1 MAAPARTSTR
11 RILAPAATRRVG
23 RLKLLTAVL
32 LTAALGVGL
41 LVFGMIVA
49 QADARYERAR
59 VDNLLERQVE
69 AGREAV
75 GVDGD
80 GELDVELGQRP
91 ELAAGYPQLY
101 VVAFAGEAG
110 ADPRVVFTPA
120 APTWPGVGVL
130 DVARD
135 AGATAAH
142 ATTTASAERRS
153 SGDDQRLQLLAAPV
167 LEADGEARAAVVG
180 VANREHGEASHARLV
195 SFMWWS
201 AGAMLLF
208 GIFVAVLLSRGRW
221 WVADRVLLRHEQFLR
236 DTAHEL
242 RAPVS
247 RLRAVT
253 EAGLSGAEPPERTLE
268 RVAAMVRGTDE
279 VIEDLMT
286 LSRLETG
293 REPLCAEPA

>member
-110 ADPRVVFTPA
+110 GGP
-120 APTWPGVGVL
+120 PGVFPPPAPPRPGGGGGGVG
-130 DVARD
+130 RG
-135 AGATAAH
+135 AG
-142 ATTTASAERRS
+142 
-153 SGDDQRLQLLAAPV
+153 G
-167 LEADGEARAAVVG
+167 
-180 VANREHGEASHARLV
+180 
-195 SFMWWS
+195 
-201 AGAMLLF
+201 
-208 GIFVAVLLSRGRW
+208 
-221 WVADRVLLRHEQFLR
+221 
-236 DTAHEL
+236 
-242 RAPVS
+242 
-247 RLRAVT
+247 
-253 EAGLSGAEPPERTLE
+253 PPPPSPT
-268 RVAAMVRGTDE
+268 
-279 VIEDLMT
+279 
-286 LSRLETG
+286 
-293 REPLCAEPA
+293 PP